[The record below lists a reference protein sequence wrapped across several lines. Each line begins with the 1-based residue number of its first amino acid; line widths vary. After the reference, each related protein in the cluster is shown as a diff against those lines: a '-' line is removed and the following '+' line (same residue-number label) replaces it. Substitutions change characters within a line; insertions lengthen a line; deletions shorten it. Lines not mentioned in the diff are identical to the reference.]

1 LAYGI
6 CVQTLGKPHQRLDH
20 KVLVRT
26 MQDQTLSHGK
36 KESGLNRR
44 DGLGKCNALGQL
56 AFDPIAAG
64 YVYAVGQ

>member
-1 LAYGI
+1 
-6 CVQTLGKPHQRLDH
+6 
-20 KVLVRT
+20 